1 MHFDFSKEDFQTS
14 KTISPGGR
22 ARAGGAQWPLEER
35 SDSGSPRLKV
45 PRGDSGGGWYRRK
58 PAQAALGPSD
68 PGKAGICRK
77 RQLLQVHP
85 CRPQALPAWTTSQA
99 LQPLRNPQGGTP
111 GPAEVPRG
119 GWRVRPLGGRR
130 AEVGATWKGDRWG
143 EILGDRQNALP
154 VPSSCPPTPGST
166 SRKPCR

>member
-130 AEVGATWKGDRWG
+130 AEVGATLEEAAGALLWPRGLRAQDGTDGLVKDGLQASLG
-143 EILGDRQNALP
+143 EG
-154 VPSSCPPTPGST
+154 
-166 SRKPCR
+166 